1 MNGLTV
7 CALCCILIHR
17 CVMSLFPLLLHFLL
31 QFLLPQVPPCVSNQP
46 RPDVYADT
54 ACEGEGAVLLR
65 QVLLHAEM
73 AAAVHGVVA
82 AGDGDRYECGME
94 GGV

>member
-1 MNGLTV
+1 MNDLTV
-7 CALCCILIHR
+7 CALCCILLHR
-17 CVMSLFPLLLHFLL
+17 CVMSLCPLLLP
-31 QFLLPQVPPCVSNQP
+31 FLLPQVPPCVSNQS

-82 AGDGDRYECGME
+82 AGDGDRYERGVE